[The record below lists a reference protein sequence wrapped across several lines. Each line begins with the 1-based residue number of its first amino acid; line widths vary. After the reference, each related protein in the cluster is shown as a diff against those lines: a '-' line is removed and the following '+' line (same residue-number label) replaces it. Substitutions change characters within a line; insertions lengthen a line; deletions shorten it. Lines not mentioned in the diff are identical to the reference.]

1 MAKRTPEDAC
11 IEYAIANA
19 EVRRISKAI
28 GSYQCLLEAEFC
40 AGPQLGAIPDTCIKQ
55 FYTTHV
61 EGYETFPNMEE
72 EEMCDACKS
81 KHALVLE
88 RKVARQRFGKA
99 KRMVTSVGKR
109 LNAAAPDGR
118 AKGKV

>member
-1 MAKRTPEDAC
+1 MPRRTPEEAC
-11 IEYAIANA
+11 VKYAIANA

-28 GSYQCLLEAEFC
+28 GSYQCLVEAEFC
-40 AGPQLGAIPDTCIKQ
+40 AGPQFGDAPETCLKQ

-61 EGYETFPNMEE
+61 EGYETFPDMEE

-88 RKVARQRFGKA
+88 RKDARQRFGKA
-99 KRMVTSVGKR
+99 KRLVTAVGKR
-109 LNAAAPDGR
+109 LQQGS
-118 AKGKV
+118 AK